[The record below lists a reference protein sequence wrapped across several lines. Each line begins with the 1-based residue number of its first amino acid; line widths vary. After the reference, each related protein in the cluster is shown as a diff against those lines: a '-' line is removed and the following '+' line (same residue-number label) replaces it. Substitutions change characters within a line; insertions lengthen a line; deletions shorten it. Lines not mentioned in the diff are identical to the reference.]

1 MPPPPWRTARLT
13 RIEEAAKDTRRFF
26 FEVPELERFDFA
38 AGQFV
43 TLDLPI
49 HEKPAKRTRSYSI
62 ASWPD
67 GTNRFELLIVL
78 NPQGLGTNYMWNE
91 FRVGTEVPVRGPL
104 GVFVLREK
112 TENRELFL
120 ICTGT
125 GIAPFRSMVHH
136 ALTHGSPYARIHL
149 VFGTRTQAN
158 LLYYEEFKAMAAA
171 HPVFNYVPVLS
182 REQWEGESG
191 YVHPVYERLAAERP
205 SADFYLCG
213 WRDMI
218 DEAVR
223 RITAMGYDRRSI
235 HREIFG

>member
-1 MPPPPWRTARLT
+1 MTARVT
-13 RIEEAAKDTRRFF
+13 RIEPAAKDTLRFF
-26 FEVPELERFDFA
+26 FEIPGLERFDFIP
-38 AGQFV
+38 GQFV

-78 NPQGLGTNYMWNE
+78 NPQGLGTNHMWKA
-91 FRVGTEVPVRGPL
+91 FHVGTEVPVRGPL
-104 GVFVLREK
+104 GVFTLPER
-112 TENRELFL
+112 TDRQELFL

-136 ALTHGSPYARIHL
+136 ALTHGSPYAKVHL
-149 VFGTRTQAN
+149 VFGTRTRDN
-158 LLYYEEFKAMAAA
+158 LFYFEEFKALAAA
-171 HPVFNYVPVLS
+171 HPAFDYIPVLS
-182 REQWEGESG
+182 RETWAGETG
-191 YVHPVYERLAAERP
+191 YVHPVYERLASAHP
-205 SADFYLCG
+205 AADFYLCG

-223 RITAMGYDRRSI
+223 RITAMGYDRKSI